1 MNDYQLIIIGG
12 GPGGYVAAIKAAQ
25 EGIKTALVERDKLG
39 GTCLNRG
46 CIPTK
51 AMLHS
56 ANTYAEC
63 KNFETLGLKVE
74 QVSYDIEKIH
84 ERKAQVSETLRS
96 GIEQLLA
103 ANGVEVIAGNG
114 KVLDANTVE
123 AGEKTYTADKILI
136 AAGSYPAKPPIEGLN
151 LPGVLTS
158 DDILEGKP
166 EDLHSIIII
175 GGGVIGVELA
185 SVYAALGCKVTIVEA
200 LNRLIANMDKEFGQS
215 LSMILKKRGVQIFTG
230 ARVERIEQGEEL
242 SCVFS
247 KNGTETTV
255 SAERILVAIGRR
267 PATAELFAE
276 QCMPEM
282 ERGYLKVN
290 ADYETSIPGIYAIG
304 DVIGGIQLAHKASA
318 EGQAV
323 IEKMT
328 GKEPVVDT
336 SVVPSCIYTSPEIA
350 SVGLTL
356 EEAKAQGYTVKT
368 AKYLMSGNGKSII
381 DLQERGFVK
390 FVVNEENDQILG
402 VQMMCGRA
410 TDLISEFTQ
419 MIVNGMTYH
428 QALRGMRPHP
438 TYCEGITEALEAL
451 DGCSI
456 HSMPKSYRR

>member
-1 MNDYQLIIIGG
+1 MSDYQLIIIGG

-25 EGIKTALVERDKLG
+25 EGFRTALVEQDKLG

-51 AMLHS
+51 TMLHS
-56 ANTYAEC
+56 ANMYAEC
-63 KNFETLGLKVE
+63 KNFEMIGLKAE
-74 QVSYDIEKIH
+74 HVSYDMEKIH
-84 ERKAQVSETLRS
+84 QRKADVSETLRN
-96 GIEQLLA
+96 GVEQLLK
-103 ANGVEVIAGNG
+103 ANGVDVIHGHG
-114 KVLDANTVE
+114 KVMNADTVTV
-123 AGEKTYTADKILI
+123 GESVYTADRILI
-136 AAGSYPAKPPIEGLN
+136 AAGSFPAKPPIEGIN

-158 DDILEGKP
+158 DDILEG
-166 EDLHSIIII
+166 EVEEFSSIIII

-185 SVYAALGCKVTIVEA
+185 SVYAALGCKVTIIEA
-200 LNRLIANMDKEFGQS
+200 MNRLIANMDKEFGQS
-215 LSMILKKRGVQIFTG
+215 LSMIMKKRGVQIYTG
-230 ARVERIEQGEEL
+230 AKVERIIKGQEL

-247 KNGTETTV
+247 KGDVTEEV
-255 SAERILVAIGRR
+255 RAERILVAVGRR
-267 PATAELFAE
+267 PATAELFLE
-276 QCMPEM
+276 NCMPEM

-290 ADYETSIPGIYAIG
+290 EDFETSIPGIYAIG

-323 IEKMT
+323 VEKMA
-328 GKEPVVDT
+328 GKDPEIMV
-336 SVVPSCIYTSPEIA
+336 SVVPSCVYTLPEIA
-350 SVGLTL
+350 SAGLTL
-356 EEAKAQGYTVKT
+356 EEAKKQGYEVKS
-368 AKYLMSGNGKSII
+368 AKYLMNGNGKSII
-381 DLQERGFVK
+381 DLQERGFIK
-390 FVVNEENDQILG
+390 FVTDAKTDKILG

-456 HSMPKSYRR
+456 HSMPKRR